1 MAGPEYGDPVEFFGR
16 TYLTRG
22 LRYLLEQSIKRLSAR
37 MMEQHVDANIKH
49 PHLDPNREVLIQVK
63 DLQVSFGTGR
73 KMAHLRVTDEEAK
86 ALVAYLKWVSSIDTN
101 GFPYN
106 FKTIQQGG

>member
-1 MAGPEYGDPVEFFGR
+1 
-16 TYLTRG
+16 
-22 LRYLLEQSIKRLSAR
+22 
-37 MMEQHVDANIKH
+37 
-49 PHLDPNREVLIQVK
+49 
-63 DLQVSFGTGR
+63 
-73 KMAHLRVTDEEAK
+73 MAHLRVTDEEAK

>member
-1 MAGPEYGDPVEFFGR
+1 MIEFLKNPDQNAR
-16 TYLTRG
+16 T
-22 LRYLLEQSIKRLSAR
+22 
-37 MMEQHVDANIKH
+37 
-49 PHLDPNREVLIQVK
+49 
-63 DLQVSFGTGR
+63 FGTGR